1 MKKYVN
7 IIDLR
12 EVDSFDMYFVLG
24 AKPLTEDV
32 SVLSVA
38 YRDGA
43 GDIVS
48 LSKEDIDMMNPHS
61 AKEEFD
67 LARLYFSA
75 YCQENGLILVEDNFT
90 IEYCPSCGS
99 EIVVRIPGISQCPLC
114 GCSIVPCSL
123 CEECDHLE
131 CPYGCTGRSDDL
143 KLPADREPVN
153 EEDTAY
159 ILTLM
164 GYNKGEEL

>member
-24 AKPLTEDV
+24 DKPMTEDM
-32 SVLSVA
+32 SVLSAA

-48 LSKEDIDMMNPHS
+48 LSKEDIDMMNPCS
-61 AKEEFD
+61 VEEEFE
-67 LARLYFSA
+67 LARLYFSS

-90 IEYCPSCGS
+90 IEKCPFCGGVL
-99 EIVVRIPGISQCPLC
+99 VVRIPGISKCPLC
-114 GCSIVPCSL
+114 GCSVTPCSL
-123 CEECDHLE
+123 CDECNYSE
-131 CPYGCTGRSDDL
+131 CPYGCEEGQNNYDL
-143 KLPADREPVN
+143 PIDREPVDD
-153 EEDTAY
+153 EDTAV
-159 ILTLM
+159 ILQLL
-164 GYNKGEEL
+164 GFDQGEE

>member
-61 AKEEFD
+61 
-67 LARLYFSA
+67 
-75 YCQENGLILVEDNFT
+75 N
-90 IEYCPSCGS
+90 
-99 EIVVRIPGISQCPLC
+99 
-114 GCSIVPCSL
+114 
-123 CEECDHLE
+123 
-131 CPYGCTGRSDDL
+131 RS
-143 KLPADREPVN
+143 N
-153 EEDTAY
+153 
-159 ILTLM
+159 TL
-164 GYNKGEEL
+164 LF

>member
-90 IEYCPSCGS
+90 IEYNKFDDVYKAAEKGSYKHDYSDNDSSTLGIIGGIFSFLINNVSHETNKFNQNPSS
-99 EIVVRIPGISQCPLC
+99 VVSHETNNII
-114 GCSIVPCSL
+114 
-123 CEECDHLE
+123 
-131 CPYGCTGRSDDL
+131 
-143 KLPADREPVN
+143 
-153 EEDTAY
+153 
-159 ILTLM
+159 
-164 GYNKGEEL
+164 